1 VYQRPGLRLVLEP
14 TTSSKTP
21 RPVLADFAPLNVCLN
36 VWDSRNAMTVQS
48 ASNDAVGPATKAYD
62 SYGQLIKMLL
72 PRAQNIAIYDGR
84 GELVWANDGFNSP
97 DLRPLVERARGE
109 VSESGADVAG
119 FDSHLDDGTPVYVF
133 RLRDH
138 LGQLQAVV
146 CLSCRANASGEE
158 RPFSL
163 INGLLNPALCCL
175 QRELAAHTSIGLLNR
190 SLDARAQDLDLLLS
204 VSDDESTNNALDE
217 MRRLVQTC
225 ASSLGSVLGALL
237 IPERNIAI
245 CRTPQGA
252 ARAGEADVLTRT
264 HRHLFSLAQLQGRTM
279 VVNKIAASAADV
291 PPFKIVSVPVRHATG
306 RVIGILAMFRGAD
319 GVDFDLRHTR
329 LVELLGRRVSAVLEN
344 NYDTLTGLL
353 TATAFEQ
360 QARAQMSATKDGAG
374 NCVVLVDVDH
384 IDTINN
390 DFGMHV
396 GDEVIAKISEFL
408 RCPTHAHAFAARIA
422 GDQFGLFLPDCDTDR
437 ALAVAEAL
445 RSAISQLGPVRG
457 EGSTAISVSCG
468 VARVPSGSVQL
479 AHALACAAVACKTAK
494 GRGRDRVELYQDA
507 DISII
512 RRNSDFTLVALI
524 KDALAHDRFRLD
536 LQTIMPLS
544 QVGTDLHFEVLLR
557 LNDSDGNS
565 IAPVK
570 FLAAATR
577 AQLLPDIDRWVISN
591 TLRQLNAN
599 AEGLEIHPAAFSI
612 NVSGAALAKPG
623 FADFIEAA
631 LKDHGVAA
639 DRIAFEVS
647 EADAVAHAAKAG
659 PFFER
664 IRALGCRV
672 ALDDFGSGLTSFAH
686 LKDLPVDA
694 LKIDGS
700 LVRDVLTH
708 ERAAT
713 LVAAI
718 AQMARA
724 LGVKTVAECVETES
738 VRERVAA
745 LGVDYAQGF
754 SIGKSQ
760 PFGEVLVD
768 LPLFA
773 FFLQQQRTSA
783 AAQEAVGA
791 AARG

>member
-1 VYQRPGLRLVLEP
+1 
-14 TTSSKTP
+14 
-21 RPVLADFAPLNVCLN
+21 
-36 VWDSRNAMTVQS
+36 MTVQS
-48 ASNDAVGPATKAYD
+48 TSNDAMKPAAKAYD
-62 SYGQLIKMLL
+62 TYGQLIKMLL

-97 DLRPLVERARGE
+97 DLRPLVERAREG
-109 VSESGADVAG
+109 VAESDAEIAG
-119 FDSHLDDGTPVYVF
+119 FDSDLDDGNPIYVF
-133 RLRDH
+133 RLRDD
-138 LGQLQAVV
+138 LGELQAVV

-163 INGLLNPALCCL
+163 IHGLLSPALSCL

-190 SLDARAQDLDLLLS
+190 TLDARAQDLDLLLS
-204 VSDDESTNNALDE
+204 ASEDESANNATDE
-217 MRRLVQTC
+217 LRRLVQTG
-225 ASSLGSVLGALL
+225 ASSLSSELGALV
-237 IPERNIAI
+237 IPERNITI

-252 ARAGEADVLTRT
+252 ARAGEADVLART
-264 HRHLFSLAQLQGRTM
+264 HKHLFSLAQAQGRTM
-279 VVNKIAASAADV
+279 VVNKIGSGAADV

-306 RVIGILAMFRGAD
+306 RVIGILAMFRPAD

-329 LVELLGRRVSAVLEN
+329 LVELLGRRVTAVLEN

-360 QARAQMSATKDGAG
+360 QARAQLSTSKEGAA
-374 NCVVLVDVDH
+374 NCVVLADVDH

-396 GDEVIAKISEFL
+396 GDEVITKISEFL
-408 RCPTHAHAFAARIA
+408 RRPAHPQSFAARLS
-422 GDQFGLFLPDCDTDR
+422 GDQFALFLSDCDPDR
-437 ALAVAEAL
+437 ALAVAEAM
-445 RSAISQLGPVRG
+445 RSAVSQLGPVRG
-457 EGSTAISVSCG
+457 EGSTPISVSCG
-468 VARVPSGSVQL
+468 VARVPAGSGKL
-479 AHALACAAVACKTAK
+479 AHALACAEVACKSAK
-494 GRGRDRVELYQDA
+494 GHGRDRVELYQDA

-512 RRNSDFTLVALI
+512 RRNSDFTLVALV
-524 KDALAHDRFRLD
+524 KGALAEDHFRLD
-536 LQTIMPLS
+536 LQTIMPLAPLE
-544 QVGTDLHFEVLLR
+544 GMDLHFEVLLR
-557 LNDSDGNS
+557 LNDSEGNS
-565 IAPVK
+565 VAPAK

-577 AQLLPDIDRWVISN
+577 AQLMPEIDRWVIVN
-591 TLRQLNAN
+591 TLRQLNAH
-599 AEGLEIHPAAFSI
+599 AEILSRHPAAFSI
-612 NVSGAALAKPG
+612 NISGAALVKAD
-623 FADFIEAA
+623 FAQFIEAA
-631 LKDHGVAA
+631 LTEHKVAA
-639 DRIAFEVS
+639 NRIVFEVS
-647 EADAVAHAAKAG
+647 EADAVANAGKAG

-664 IRALGCRV
+664 VRALGCRV

-738 VRERVAA
+738 VRERIAA

-760 PFGEVLVD
+760 PFGEVLID
-768 LPLFA
+768 LPLFE
-773 FFLQQQRTSA
+773 FFLNQQRASSMCLPASA
-783 AAQEAVGA
+783 GA
-791 AARG
+791 A